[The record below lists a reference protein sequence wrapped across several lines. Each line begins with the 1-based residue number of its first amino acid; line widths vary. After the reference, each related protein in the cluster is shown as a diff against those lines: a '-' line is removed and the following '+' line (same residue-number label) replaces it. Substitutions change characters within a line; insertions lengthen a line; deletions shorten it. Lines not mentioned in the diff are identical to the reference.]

1 MFENYKFGFLVFFL
15 LAALGVWSYFGT
27 IDIVTATQGVVAP
40 SAKIKKIQHLEGGII
55 HSIQVREGE
64 RVAEGDALVEL
75 EGATSEAELN
85 ELQARLTTLKIDLIR
100 LTAELENKAEFQ
112 FSDELLE
119 NHSEK
124 IKKSIEFFTLRKN
137 SLENRV
143 SVQKKM
149 LGQKVQEMKEILQRI
164 EKNKK
169 YKIILKEKI
178 NISAELM
185 KDALSNRL
193 QHLSYLEQE
202 IGIDGKIAEDFWAV
216 KQSQTAIE
224 EAKLRI
230 SGLKD
235 IYRTEILTD
244 YNEKISVYS
253 ELKFRRK
260 KFEDNRS
267 RKVIRSPV
275 SGRIKYLYFST
286 VGGVVAPG
294 AVVLEIVPEA
304 GKLIIEARLPVNE
317 KAYVRVGQSVKIRLA
332 ASGPAGLGQIVGN
345 VAYISADSI
354 AEARQPPYFLVRI
367 FVDEKSISYKGKDYE
382 LVSGESVVCNILT
395 GKRRVLDYFL
405 EPFWSIE
412 NLALRER

>member
-1 MFENYKFGFLVFFL
+1 MFKNYKFGFLVFFL

-85 ELQARLTTLKIDLIR
+85 ELQARLTTLEIDLIR

-112 FSDELLE
+112 FSDEFSE
-119 NHSEK
+119 NHPEK
-124 IKKSIEFFTLRKN
+124 IKKSIEFFTLRRN

-143 SVQKKM
+143 SVHKKM
-149 LGQKVQEMKEILQRI
+149 LAQKNQEKKEILQRVK
-164 EKNKK
+164 KNKK
-169 YKIILKEKI
+169 FKIILKEKI
-178 NISAELM
+178 DISDELM
-185 KDALSNRL
+185 KNALSNRL
-193 QHLSYLEQE
+193 EHLSYLEQE
-202 IGIDGKIAEDFWAV
+202 IGINGKIAEDFWAL

-224 EAKLRI
+224 ETKLRI
-230 SGLKD
+230 SGLEYV
-235 IYRTEILTD
+235 YRTEILTD
-244 YNEKISVYS
+244 YNEKLSVYS
-253 ELKFRRK
+253 ELKFRRQK
-260 KFEDNRS
+260 LQDNRS

-294 AVVLEIVPEA
+294 AVVVEIVPEA
-304 GKLIIEARLPVNE
+304 GKLIVEARLPVNE

-332 ASGPAGLGQIVGN
+332 ASGPAGLGQIVGK

-367 FVDEKSISYKGKDYE
+367 FVDEKSISYKGQDYE